1 VDKKY
6 WDLIDNLFS
15 DPLARYK
22 AVQNFG
28 HYYEEDPSTNTVLH
42 LMIYLW
48 AMHKFGIDPTSEPLE
63 GEDKIELHDCSAD
76 LVEWFKPGL
85 WV

>member
-6 WDLIDNLFS
+6 WALIDDLFS

-22 AVQNFG
+22 AVQNIG

-48 AMHKFGIDPTSEPLE
+48 AMHKFGINPASEPPE
-63 GEDKIELHDCSAD
+63 GVDKIDLHDCSKD
-76 LVEWFKPGL
+76 LVDHFTPGS
-85 WV
+85 